1 MNRTTLEGYEQLAR
15 ALVWAAGVVLVLGIV
30 GAIIIAGSDDAL
42 PLFEDVERQ
51 GRGVAALASLAWGV
65 AAAGVLAGLG
75 AILRLLVT
83 DRLERLGPAAEPGR
97 EQAAPERSR
106 ERATSEPSRERAASE
121 RSREQARE
129 RLVASRRRPAPERL
143 GRKAGG
149 EDPEDPGD
157 DEPEPELD

>member
-15 ALVWAAGVVLVLGIV
+15 VLVWAAGVVLVLGIV

-65 AAAGVLAGLG
+65 AAGGVLAGLG

-83 DRLERLGPAAEPGR
+83 DRLERLGPP
-97 EQAAPERSR
+97 EQDRDQPAPDRSR
-106 ERATSEPSRERAASE
+106 DRAASE
-121 RSREQARE
+121 RSRERTATEPTREQARE
-129 RLVASRRRPAPERL
+129 RLTSSRRRPAPERL

-149 EDPEDPGD
+149 EDVDGVED
-157 DEPEPELD
+157 DEPDRD

>member
-1 MNRTTLEGYEQLAR
+1 MNRTTLEGYEQLGR
-15 ALVWAAGVVLVLGIV
+15 VLVWAAGVVLVLGVV

-65 AAAGVLAGLG
+65 AAGGVLAGLG

-83 DRLERLGPAAEPGR
+83 DRLERLGPAP
-97 EQAAPERSR
+97 EQERDRPAPDRSR
-106 ERATSEPSRERAASE
+106 DRAASE
-121 RSREQARE
+121 KSRDRAAAEPSREQARE

-149 EDPEDPGD
+149 EDVDGVED
-157 DEPEPELD
+157 DEPERD